1 MPVRWG
7 IISTARINRK
17 FLDGVRGSPD
27 LEVAAVASRTR
38 ESAQSYARE
47 HGIETA
53 HGSYE
58 ALLADTD
65 IDVVYISLPNSLH
78 IEWTI
83 RALQAGKHVLCEKP
97 LSRHPDQV
105 ERAFDEA
112 EQNDRLL
119 MEGFMYRHHPQTAR
133 LKELVEQRA
142 IGELKLVRAAFS
154 FPLPDAGNVRLS
166 KDLDGGALMDVGCY
180 CVNGARLLTGEPQSV
195 TAQQIRG
202 GDGVDIG
209 FVATLS
215 FDNDVLAHFD
225 AGMSFASRDALEVVG
240 DQASI
245 FLDDPWRCV
254 NPIIELHRAGDRPEK
269 LEIERVNPYRLEAE
283 NLSAAIE
290 GRRPPLLGREDAV
303 GQAHCIEALYEAA
316 AQSRAVALA

>member
-1 MPVRWG
+1 VG
-7 IISTARINRK
+7 ARGAANAEIVAVGSR
-17 FLDGVRGSPD
+17 DGAR
-27 LEVAAVASRTR
+27 ARA
-38 ESAQSYARE
+38 YAGE
-47 HGIETA
+47 HGIPRA
-53 HGSYE
+53 HDSYE
-58 ALLADTD
+58 ALLADPEVD
-65 IDVVYISLPNSLH
+65 AIYNPLPNSLH
-78 IEWTI
+78 VEWSM
-83 RALQAGKHVLCEKP
+83 RALEAGKHVLCEKP
-97 LSRHPDQV
+97 LTRHPADV
-105 ERAFDEA
+105 DRAFDA
-112 EQNDRLL
+112 ADRAGRRL
-119 MEGFMYRHHPQTAR
+119 MEAFMWRFHPQT
-133 LKELVEQRA
+133 EQLVAMVRDGA
-142 IGELKLVRAAFS
+142 IGRLRLVRAAFG
-154 FPLPDAGNVRLS
+154 FDLPDAANVRWLAE
-166 KDLDGGALMDVGCY
+166 LEGGALMDVGCY
-180 CVNGARLLTGEPQSV
+180 CVNGARLLAGEPQSV

-303 GQAHCIEALYEAA
+303 GQARCIEALYEAA